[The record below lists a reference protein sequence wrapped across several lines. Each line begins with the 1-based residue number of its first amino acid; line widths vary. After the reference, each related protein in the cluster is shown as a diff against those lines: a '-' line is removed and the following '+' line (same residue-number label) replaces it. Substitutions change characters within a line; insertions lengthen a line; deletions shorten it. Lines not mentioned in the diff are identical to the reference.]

1 MRRPRA
7 GTPKRVPG
15 KREQL
20 HIVRVLTEGTVT
32 EPGYFAQWA
41 RRNREIH
48 VNFAE
53 AGMAPL
59 KLVQK
64 ARAHQRSNKRSSR
77 RTRGDD
83 FDEIWCVFE
92 LWLVLHMEDQTA
104 HVHCKD
110 IQKRAD
116 QLGIVDD
123 KHLAADAIPRLLDG
137 YQTAKERAVSLRER
151 HTLNGSDLGSNPSS
165 NVWQLVDRLI

>member
-1 MRRPRA
+1 M
-7 GTPKRVPG
+7 T
-15 KREQL
+15 
-20 HIVRVLTEGTVT
+20 IST
-32 EPGYFAQWA
+32 
-41 RRNREIH
+41 
-48 VNFAE
+48 
-53 AGMAPL
+53 
-59 KLVQK
+59 
-64 ARAHQRSNKRSSR
+64 SNV
-77 RTRGDD
+77 
-83 FDEIWCVFE
+83 CVAMSNPCFE

-104 HVHCKD
+104 HVHRKD